1 MIIDFHTHVFPPD
14 IIAGRESHLQ
24 QEEWFGRLYGAPGAR
39 MARASELIEEMD
51 RCGVD
56 RAVVCGF
63 AWNSFDLYVETNS
76 YIADAVSR
84 FPDRLVG
91 FANVPPVHPR
101 ATAELERCLDLG
113 FRGIGEIKAGGQG
126 FDLTDEAGL
135 APLVSFATTHG
146 LPILVHLSE
155 PVGRLYP
162 GKGGTSPRKGYEFA
176 LKHPQLKLIY
186 AHWGGGLPFYELMP
200 DVREALANVWY
211 DCAASPFLYQPAIYR
226 LAVEAVG
233 REKILFGSDFPLIPM
248 DRYLIELQEAGLS
261 EADRNAITGE
271 NGHALLQQVGAWT

>member
-1 MIIDFHTHVFPPD
+1 MIIDFHTHIFPPD
-14 IIAGRESHLQ
+14 IIASRETHLR
-24 QEEWFGRLYGAPGAR
+24 QEEWFRRLYEAPGAR
-39 MARASELIEEMD
+39 MARASELVEEMD

-56 RAVVCGF
+56 QAVVCGF
-63 AWNSFDLYVETNS
+63 AWDSFDLYVETNS

-84 FPDRLVG
+84 YPDRLVG
-91 FANVPPVHPR
+91 FANVPPLDPR
-101 ATAELERCLDLG
+101 ATTELERCLDLG
-113 FRGIGEIKAGGQG
+113 LRGIGEIKPGGQG
-126 FDLTDEAGL
+126 FDLTDETRL
-135 APLVSFATTHG
+135 KPLVSFATAHA
-146 LPILVHLSE
+146 LPLMVHLSE

-176 LKHPQLKLIY
+176 RRHPQLRLIY

-233 REKILFGSDFPLIPM
+233 RAKIMFGSDFPLIPM
-248 DRYLIELQEAGLS
+248 DRYQNELKEAGLTRM
-261 EADRNAITGE
+261 DLDAIMGE
-271 NGHALLQQVGAWT
+271 NAHTLLQQVGT